1 MYLYGLNTLMIIVYK
16 KLIKNLLYV
25 LTIGKIFVIIMYRTD
40 RGAVKISSLRLPING
55 KAAHAHRRK

>member
-1 MYLYGLNTLMIIVYK
+1 MIIVYK